1 MALWFTILQ
10 EPDKIQPEEKVLA
23 VLAVFP
29 IVSRLT
35 DRRRYI
41 INGAFTYARARTHPV
56 TQNKN
61 QVNYNVFYVISKVG
75 GIFLIFLWILV
86 DQLYIQMGVKKND
99 TAVHGTPGGSS
110 ALKRKNS
117 SAVMVIDHSSYANSY
132 ATLPRPG
139 KILGVG
145 ELERRHHMGSTP
157 TRRKAVH
164 RTKSMTSQ

>member
-1 MALWFTILQ
+1 MFDVCLFWWFWQ
-10 EPDKIQPEEKVLA
+10 
-23 VLAVFP
+23 
-29 IVSRLT
+29 
-35 DRRRYI
+35 
-41 INGAFTYARARTHPV
+41 
-56 TQNKN
+56 
-61 QVNYNVFYVISKVG
+61 VG

-99 TAVHGTPGGSS
+99 TGGPPGSS

-117 SAVMVIDHSSYANSY
+117 NAVMVIDHSTYANSY

-145 ELERRHHMGSTP
+145 ELERRQQYAVSGSTP

>member
-1 MALWFTILQ
+1 M
-10 EPDKIQPEEKVLA
+10 EP
-23 VLAVFP
+23 
-29 IVSRLT
+29 
-35 DRRRYI
+35 
-41 INGAFTYARARTHPV
+41 
-56 TQNKN
+56 NKN
-61 QVNYNVFYVISKVG
+61 QANYLVFHVIPKVG
-75 GIFLIFLWILV
+75 GIFLIFLWVLV

-99 TAVHGTPGGSS
+99 TVGPPGSS

-145 ELERRHHMGSTP
+145 ELERRQHMGSTP
-157 TRRKAVH
+157 TRRKPVH

>member
-1 MALWFTILQ
+1 MVFH
-10 EPDKIQPEEKVLA
+10 A
-23 VLAVFP
+23 VAVFDLVFNFYSFHP
-29 IVSRLT
+29 SRAVAAKWQ
-35 DRRRYI
+35 RRDEQSDYTTAPMEQKTKLI
-41 INGAFTYARARTHPV
+41 TLYFMW
-56 TQNKN
+56 
-61 QVNYNVFYVISKVG
+61 FFKVG

-99 TAVHGTPGGSS
+99 TGGPPGSS

-117 SAVMVIDHSSYANSY
+117 SAVMVIDHSTYANSY

-145 ELERRHHMGSTP
+145 ELERRQQYAVSGSTP

-164 RTKSMTSQ
+164 RTKSMTSQY

>member
-1 MALWFTILQ
+1 MVIFNLDFFLYLFPPGHAVAAKWQRRDEHSTI
-10 EPDKIQPEEKVLA
+10 P
-23 VLAVFP
+23 
-29 IVSRLT
+29 
-35 DRRRYI
+35 RRRSMEQKTKLITLY
-41 INGAFTYARARTHPV
+41 FMWL
-56 TQNKN
+56 
-61 QVNYNVFYVISKVG
+61 FKVG

-99 TAVHGTPGGSS
+99 TGGPPGSS

-117 SAVMVIDHSSYANSY
+117 NAVMVIDHSTYANSY

-145 ELERRHHMGSTP
+145 ELERRQQYAVSGSTP

>member
-1 MALWFTILQ
+1 MALSVHTLTRQ
-10 EPDKIQPEEKVLA
+10 NKIQA
-23 VLAVFP
+23 
-29 IVSRLT
+29 
-35 DRRRYI
+35 
-41 INGAFTYARARTHPV
+41 
-56 TQNKN
+56 
-61 QVNYNVFYVISKVG
+61 NYNVFYVISKVG

-99 TAVHGTPGGSS
+99 TAAMHGTPGGSS